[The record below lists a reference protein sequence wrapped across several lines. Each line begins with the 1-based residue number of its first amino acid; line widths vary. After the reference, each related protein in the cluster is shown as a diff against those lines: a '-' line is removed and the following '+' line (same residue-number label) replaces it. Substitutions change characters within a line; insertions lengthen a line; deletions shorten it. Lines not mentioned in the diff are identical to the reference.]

1 VLLKRYVFS
10 VAAGLAVA
18 LGAAGGVLAGNSARS
33 HPPAPHR
40 RLHPAPPRLSRAATG
55 HHALD
60 LRADG
65 EAVGSLR
72 AGCSAARRHERGFV
86 ILDFGKPAF
95 KRHGYRTITEMCD
108 CGLRPT
114 AAHRVLA
121 DALDEQGVGH
131 VSLPVGGTNIVG

>member
-1 VLLKRYVFS
+1 LKRYVFS

-18 LGAAGGVLAGNSARS
+18 LGAAGGGLAGNSARS

-40 RLHPAPPRLSRAATG
+40 RLHPAPPRLVERQQGTTLSIYEQTAKPWVLSAQ
-55 HHALD
+55 
-60 LRADG
+60 
-65 EAVGSLR
+65 
-72 AGCSAARRHERGFV
+72 GCSAARRHERGFV